1 MSAKERIEQ
10 RIALLE
16 KLNQDHL
23 KQIKENE
30 VEPQAIKVAAE
41 VMQENRAVIRELKW
55 VKELLDLYE
64 Y

>member
-30 VEPQAIKVAAE
+30 VESQAIKVAAE